1 MSRARPEPEIGVNF
15 AMRMRRVRWGLIRRQ
30 MFVQLLVATVNPWTL
45 VLFVIQPAVFVAVG
59 MLLAR
64 SAGNPMPD
72 LVYAVIGGGIM
83 GMWSGLV
90 FTSTFDI
97 TNDRYN
103 GTLEM
108 IVGSP
113 TSLATVEAIRTLTN
127 VLAGLVS
134 LGLAFAAAMA
144 AFGYSLR
151 GVNALEL
158 VISLLLLLFSLWS
171 IGVFLANFLAWSRIN
186 RSFVDYLEMPIAFLC
201 GFMYPIRVLPDW
213 LQAVA
218 GAVPVRWALEAMNAS
233 LLGQHDLGFLAG
245 RWGMSLA
252 LCIAC
257 ILVTRWLQGRVED
270 AIRLDGSLTS
280 I

>member
-1 MSRARPEPEIGVNF
+1 
-15 AMRMRRVRWGLIRRQ
+15 MRRVRWGLIRRQ
-30 MFVQLLVATVNPWTL
+30 MTVQLLVSMINPWTL

-59 MLLAR
+59 MLLSR
-64 SAGNPMPD
+64 SAGNEMPD
-72 LVYAVIGGGIM
+72 LVYGVIGGGIM

-97 TNDRYN
+97 TRDRYY

-127 VLAGLVS
+127 VLAGLFS
-134 LGLAFAAAMA
+134 LGLAVAGAMA
-144 AFGYSLR
+144 FFGYSLR
-151 GVNALEL
+151 GANAWGAC
-158 VISLLLLLFSLWS
+158 ISLLLLLFSMWC

-201 GFMYPIRVLPDW
+201 GFMYPLRVLPEGV
-213 LQAVA
+213 QAIA
-218 GAVPVRWALEAMNAS
+218 GFIPIRWALEAMNES
-233 LLGQHDLGFLAG
+233 LLGNFDLGFLAA
-245 RWGMSLA
+245 RWAMCLILCA
-252 LCIAC
+252 LSIV
-257 ILVTRWLQGRVED
+257 VTRWLQNRVED